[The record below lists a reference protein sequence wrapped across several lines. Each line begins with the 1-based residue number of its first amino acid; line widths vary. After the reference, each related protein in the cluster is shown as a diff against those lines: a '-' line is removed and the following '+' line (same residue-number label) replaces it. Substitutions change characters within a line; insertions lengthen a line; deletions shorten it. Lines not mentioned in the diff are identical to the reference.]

1 MKRRYIVI
9 IFFWVAASSIAATA
23 QSQDQNY
30 IIMSSLNKTIQY
42 FDGLGRKTQTAIGGY
57 ESGNWLN
64 TTQEYDKVG
73 NIRKIWAPIIE
84 PSGPDYVPIDN
95 LQNETERLYDDG
107 HGYSEIKYDCM
118 GREMFVSQPGEKWSK
133 KGKTK
138 TYRVNTSSEVKKYSP
153 SNMTEFDFFE
163 PNALSCV
170 IEEDEDHHKSAIF
183 KDFLGRTI
191 LERKFADKW
200 IDTYY
205 VYNSLNQ
212 LTYVLQPMY
221 QENPD
226 LNKYAFKYTYDVHG
240 RVKTKTL
247 PGCAPIE
254 YWYDDDNHV
263 IQMQDGELKKHDKIR
278 KYKYDDNAR
287 MIEQSI
293 WSLNVDEQL
302 DHIEIINFYDSYTF
316 LDSLFSVNSIPQS
329 VKNIEAFCS
338 NSCSAPIDNPNGCLT
353 GSIQYTNS
361 GKFILSVNYYDLYYQ
376 LTKNFEL
383 GLDNNIIFNELSIGQ
398 GRIEIAE
405 TRYYKYGNNNY
416 DQDRLTSSILTVQAG
431 DYCRTDTIQNLTY
444 DDFGRVI
451 ANNRS
456 GTSGDMTYEY
466 DNLHG
471 WLKQMGSASGFTQS
485 LFRETG
491 SNNPC
496 WNGSISAMTWK
507 VGDGKQHTYQ
517 YTYDGLNR
525 LTEAVYSSPKS
536 LRELLEEQKGAG
548 QSPVFEDKDPK
559 VLIPILSL
567 DGNYSVSYTY
577 DKNCNIEWLQRNGTA
592 NSAKGKTI
600 DALEYSYSG
609 NQLKNVTD
617 YSDEKLNYAGAF
629 DFQDNAD
636 VAEEYSYN
644 ENGAMTKDLNKG
656 ITDIE
661 YDLLGNPRKVTFSDK
676 NSIEYVYAADGRKLR
691 TVHSTAIKGRT
702 FPPPIKPG
710 GKRPP
715 KQETIYI
722 CDTTDFINNYVFKN
736 GKPEMYRFNGGYYS
750 FDAEGKMDGLHL
762 YVQDY
767 QGNNRMVVN
776 ANTDS
781 IEQISHYYPYG
792 ALMGDISTQPEKQ
805 SFKYS
810 GKELDRT
817 YGLDLYDFEA
827 RQQDPVSVCFT
838 CVDPMAEKYYG
849 ISPYAY
855 CVGDPINCIDPDGR
869 DARIFIDGNNITI
882 SASVVLTGQYATQEL
897 ADLYKQGIMEQW
909 GAISSFTAIDGTEYS
924 VTWNIDVSVNNDI
937 DLDAGD
943 IPKQDGYHNYMQVMC
958 EEYSNG
964 KHVAQSGL
972 NIRTGYTGHVRSYS
986 REGLSLYFDNPMP
999 HEFGHML
1006 GLIDRYYGNKNIRKG
1021 PQAYGNV
1028 LPGWEGHVMGEKPVD
1043 GMAYP
1048 SDLNGVVNA
1057 AICKIKMRQILWP
1070 SAKTTNLGNKY
1081 YKEKL

>member
-1 MKRRYIVI
+1 MKRSYFVI
-9 IFFWVAASSIAATA
+9 IFFFLASSIAAIA

-30 IIMSSLNKTIQY
+30 IVISSLNKTIQY
-42 FDGLGRKTQTAIGGY
+42 FDGLGRETQTAIGGY

-84 PSGPDYVPIDN
+84 PSGPDYVPTGN
-95 LQNETERLYDDG
+95 LQNETESLYNDRLA
-107 HGYSEIKYDCM
+107 YSEIKYDCM
-118 GREMFVSQPGEKWSK
+118 GRELFVSQPGEKWSK

-338 NSCSAPIDNPNGCLT
+338 NSCSDPIDNPNGCLT

-361 GKFILSVNYYDLYYQ
+361 GKFILSVNYYDWYYQ

-383 GLDNNIIFNELSIGQ
+383 GLDNNIIFNEFSIDR
-398 GRIEIAE
+398 GRIDVEE
-405 TRYYKYGNNNY
+405 SKYYKYENNKYDLVLSSSLLHNY

-431 DYCRTDTIQNLTY
+431 DYCRTDTIQNLKY
-444 DDFGRVI
+444 DDFGHVLKNDRI
-451 ANNRS
+451 
-456 GTSGDMTYEY
+456 GKLGDMSYEY

-471 WLKQMGSASGFTQS
+471 WLKEVKTGHGFSQT
-485 LFRETG
+485 LYRETG
-491 SNNPC
+491 TLNPKYD
-496 WNGSISAMTWK
+496 GSISAMSWT
-507 VGDGKQHTYQ
+507 VPGEDNVRRYE
-517 YTYDGLNR
+517 YTYDELNR
-525 LTEAVYSSPKS
+525 LTQAEYS
-536 LRELLEEQKGAG
+536 EQYSGAG
-548 QSPVFEDKDPK
+548 QGKTTAEIHDYPVYYPHLLG
-559 VLIPILSL
+559 LIPSQEIEPAYEL
-567 DGNYSVSYTY
+567 NNKYKETMTY
-577 DKNCNIEWLQRNGTA
+577 DANCNITSLQRSGMKNNKLYGVVD
-592 NSAKGKTI
+592 NLSF
-600 DALEYSYSG
+600 DYNG
-609 NQLKNVTD
+609 NQCVSIDDAVN
-617 YSDEKLNYAGAF
+617 EKLNYSGAF
-629 DFQDNAD
+629 DFESLLIKNVEVIYEYNA
-636 VAEEYSYN
+636 
-644 ENGAMTKDLNKG
+644 NGALTMDLNKG

-661 YDLLGNPRKVTFSDK
+661 YDLLGNPIEVTFYSRPLNVYRQNRFIK
-676 NSIEYVYAADGRKLR
+676 YVYAADGRKLR
-691 TVHSTAIKGRT
+691 TIHGFALQI
-702 FPPPIKPG
+702 IDIPG
-710 GKRPP
+710 SKRPVS
-715 KQETIYI
+715 ETKYF
-722 CDTTDFINNYVFKN
+722 CDTTDYIGEYVFKN
-736 GKPEMYRFNGGYYS
+736 GKPEMFKFNGGYYT
-750 FDAEGKMDGLHL
+750 FDKEGKMNGRHL

-776 ANTDS
+776 AETDEV
-781 IEQISHYYPYG
+781 EQINHYYPYG
-792 ALMGDISTQPEKQ
+792 ALMGDISTNPNGQ
-805 SFKYS
+805 KYKYG

-817 YGLDLYDFEA
+817 YGLDLYDFHA
-827 RQQDPVSVCFT
+827 RQYDPIGPGFT
-838 CVDPMAEKYYG
+838 SIDPLAEKYYG

-855 CVGDPINCIDPDGR
+855 CAGDPVNCVDPDGM
-869 DARIFIDGNNITI
+869 
-882 SASVVLTGQYATQEL
+882 
-897 ADLYKQGIMEQW
+897 DLINVSWNEEKGK
-909 GAISSFTAIDGTEYS
+909 
-924 VTWNIDVSVNNDI
+924 WNIDSRWIGGDNDMYIVTKDGYWRMFLFPNEADVSVLQLEDNGIGTIGVMNVKGLKDGCGFVITPKGKPSAVAGSGTSIPNGMYELTEHKGVKWDCLGPVVKANPKAVDRFCLIHYLGNGSDSEFRVFNFKNSKFSWSHGCYVLGKDYEIKI
-937 DLDAGD
+937 D
-943 IPKQDGYHNYMQVMC
+943 QDGY
-958 EEYSNG
+958 
-964 KHVAQSGL
+964 
-972 NIRTGYTGHVRSYS
+972 
-986 REGLSLYFDNPMP
+986 
-999 HEFGHML
+999 
-1006 GLIDRYYGNKNIRKG
+1006 KNIF
-1021 PQAYGNV
+1021 
-1028 LPGWEGHVMGEKPVD
+1028 
-1043 GMAYP
+1043 
-1048 SDLNGVVNA
+1048 VNS
-1057 AICKIKMRQILWP
+1057 KSSLE
-1070 SAKTTNLGNKY
+1070 L
-1081 YKEKL
+1081 YKKQ